1 MIGGIPHTLATQ
13 GWWIVSRSAGI
24 VAFVLV
30 TVSVF
35 LGLTMAGKPYRRPG
49 LTRVLKTLHEQTA
62 LAALAALG
70 VHGLGIL
77 LDPWLRPGV
86 VGVTV
91 PFAIGLHRFWIGLGI
106 LAGYMAVLLG
116 LSFYFRRQIGPRRWR
131 AAHRATIAVYLLGL
145 LHALGAGS
153 DTGSPLFLLWV
164 IGSGIPIAVLF
175 AYRIMKSPLRGRDLA
190 GSRGRRSHPV
200 FAEGTH
206 AWPDLERET
215 RAPRSRG
222 APAGDVRRSSS

>member
-1 MIGGIPHTLATQ
+1 MIGGVPHTLATH

-30 TVSVF
+30 TISVF
-35 LGLTMAGKPYRRPG
+35 LGLAMAGKPYRAPG
-49 LTRVLKTLHEQTA
+49 VGRSLRALHEQTA
-62 LAALAALG
+62 VAALVALA

-77 LDPWLRPGV
+77 LDPWLKPGV

-91 PFAIGLHRFWIGLGI
+91 PFALSMHRFWIGIGI
-106 LAGYMAVLLG
+106 VAGYMAVLLG
-116 LSFYFRRQIGPRRWR
+116 LGFYFRRQIGPRRWR

-145 LHALGAGS
+145 LHAFGAGS
-153 DTGSPLFLLWV
+153 DTGSPLFLLWA
-164 IGSGIPIAVLF
+164 IGSGVPVALLF
-175 AYRIMKSPLRGRDLA
+175 VYRIMKSRLRGRDLA

-200 FAEGTH
+200 LAEGTH
-206 AWPDLERET
+206 AWPDLEREM

-222 APAGDVRRSSS
+222 APAGGARRSSS